1 MGAAKPK
8 VTVKV
13 AAKPVVSGAI
23 KISAKPKVTVK
34 KPTVKITLKVGGSVT
49 NEEKPSSWIGIKKG
63 KAEFI
68 KAWNYMYEQQG
79 KRGSYFNYGQD
90 CFKELMSLRSN
101 LACAVCD
108 NTNEKYF
115 MESLKLQP
123 TDVDDIQ
130 NKCAPWLKSFS
141 TVNNVMWYM
150 MKYVD
155 TVMMKNDTAA
165 NLGAL
170 TAYTAPDVAAC
181 FGSSTAK
188 VTVKAAVKPVAKVS
202 VAVPKVAVKVAA
214 KTRIL
219 QALVAPKATVA
230 VTPPKATVKVT
241 AKPVVAVTPPKAT
254 VKVTTK
260 PVVAGAAKVTKI
272 PTTIV
277 QDNWTNWRGGFNQDP
292 VVDNV
297 ALSTAGMTDLTNN
310 LIFGYKKGSATNE
323 VATYAKQLIA
333 WNNALEVMYKY
344 AAGQTALDAWTKFKG
359 TKGSML
365 FTTVATNAVS

>member
-1 MGAAKPK
+1 MG
-8 VTVKV
+8 
-13 AAKPVVSGAI
+13 
-23 KISAKPKVTVK
+23 
-34 KPTVKITLKVGGSVT
+34 
-49 NEEKPSSWIGIKKG
+49 
-63 KAEFI
+63 
-68 KAWNYMYEQQG
+68 
-79 KRGSYFNYGQD
+79 
-90 CFKELMSLRSN
+90 
-101 LACAVCD
+101 
-108 NTNEKYF
+108 
-115 MESLKLQP
+115 
-123 TDVDDIQ
+123 
-130 NKCAPWLKSFS
+130 PWLKSFS

-202 VAVPKVAVKVAA
+202 VAVPKVSVAVPKVAVKVAA

-241 AKPVVAVTPPKAT
+241 A
-254 VKVTTK
+254 K

-297 ALSTAGMTDLTNN
+297 ALSTACLATTGMTDLTNN

-365 FTTVATNAVS
+365 FTTVATNAVSN